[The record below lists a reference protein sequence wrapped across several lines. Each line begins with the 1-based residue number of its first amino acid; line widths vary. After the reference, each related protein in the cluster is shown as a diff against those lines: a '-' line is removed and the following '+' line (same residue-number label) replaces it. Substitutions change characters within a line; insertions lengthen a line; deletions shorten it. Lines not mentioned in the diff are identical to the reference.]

1 MKIASLLRAQV
12 IVDGTDLHHDLLGAA
27 GALRDVVA
35 EGGVVADA
43 ALGLDRFTDQPPATA
58 EADVYVLYRS
68 SVVFDPAQQQALAD
82 DVAAGKGL
90 VVLHCSNLFGFTAA
104 GIQGDAIAHDLF
116 GSRYLS
122 HGDNG
127 SEGYYQV
134 KLGAPHP
141 VTAHMADFHIEDE
154 FYVIDV
160 NEDVQV
166 LAHRMTPEGGRQPVV
181 YVRDHGQGRVVYVAL
196 GHDMRAWGNPHF
208 RQLLRQAVLWAG
220 GVTLDSV
227 QSWSTRFPLGNGRFI
242 GPDAGPAD
250 GPVT

>member
-1 MKIASLLRAQV
+1 MKLASPLRAQI

-27 GALRDVVA
+27 AALRDVVA

-43 ALGLDRFTDQPPATA
+43 ALGLDRFIQQPPATA

-68 SVVFDPAQQQALAD
+68 SVVFDVAQQKALAD

-90 VVLHCSNLFGFTAA
+90 VILHSSNLFGFTEA
-104 GIQGDAIAHDLF
+104 GMAGDGIAHDLF

-122 HGDNG
+122 HGDHG

-134 KLGAPHP
+134 IVAEDHA
-141 VTAHMADFHIEDE
+141 VTAHMTDFHLEDE
-154 FYVIDV
+154 FYVIEVNADV
-160 NEDVQV
+160 RV
-166 LAHRMTPEGGRQPVV
+166 LAHRVTPEGEHQPVV
-181 YVRDHGQGRVVYVAL
+181 YVRNHGEGRVVYVAL

-227 QSWSTRFPLGNGRFI
+227 QTWSTRFPLGNGRFI
-242 GPDAGPAD
+242 GPDAA
-250 GPVT
+250 TAEERTS